1 MVREPTSRSSQPAAP
16 APSCAPIIAP
26 GAIVGRRNESDH
38 HLVVVGAG
46 FGGLEAVHRL
56 ARAPVRITLVDRRN
70 HHLFQPLLY
79 QAATA
84 SLAPSE
90 IAWPIRHLFRRQLN
104 VMTLLASVESID
116 KEACEL
122 RFDDGSALRYDTLVL
137 ATGARHAY
145 FGHDAWEPFAPGL
158 KTLEDATTIRGRILL
173 AFEEAEREE
182 DERKR
187 AALMTFAIVGAGPTG
202 VELAGTIAELARATL
217 PGDFRR
223 IDTREARIVLIEA
236 GPRVLPAFAK
246 DLSAYAKHSLERLGV
261 EVALGQPVSEC
272 SAEGVVFG
280 GKPLAAATII
290 WAAGVQASPAAQW
303 LNAPA
308 DSAGRL
314 KVEPDL
320 TVPGHPEI
328 FAIGDSAIVLRPDG
342 RPVPGIAPAA
352 KQEGVYVADVI
363 RAQLSGAPAP
373 PPFRYKHA
381 GDLATIGKR
390 RAVIDFG
397 WIKLRGAIAWWLWG
411 FAHIYFLI
419 GVRNRLSV
427 ALNWLWIYARDQRGA
442 RLITRPG
449 GEVEGA
455 SPFSH
460 GESDRG

>member
-1 MVREPTSRSSQPAAP
+1 MT
-16 APSCAPIIAP
+16 
-26 GAIVGRRNESDH
+26 SDH
-38 HLVVVGAG
+38 HAVVVGAG

-56 ARAPVRITLVDRRN
+56 ARAPVSITLVDRRN

-90 IAWPIRHLFRRQLN
+90 IAWPIRHLFRRQPN
-104 VMTLLASVESID
+104 VTTLLASVESIN
-116 KEACEL
+116 KEAHEL
-122 RFDDGSALRYDTLVL
+122 RLDGGSTLGYDTLVL

-187 AALMTFAIVGAGPTG
+187 TALMTFVIVGAGPTG

-236 GPRVLPAFAK
+236 GPRVLPAFAE
-246 DLSAYAKHSLERLGV
+246 DLSTYAKRSLERLGV
-261 EVALGQPVSEC
+261 EVVLGQPVSEC
-272 SAEGVVFG
+272 SHEGVVFG
-280 GKPLAAATII
+280 GEPLAAATII
-290 WAAGVQASPAAQW
+290 WAAGVQSSPAAQW
-303 LNAPA
+303 LGAPA
-308 DSAGRL
+308 DGAGRL
-314 KVEPDL
+314 KVERDL

-328 FAIGDSAIVLRPDG
+328 FAIGDAAIVLRPDG

-363 RAQLSGAPAP
+363 RARVSGAPAP

-411 FAHIYFLI
+411 LAHIYFLI

-427 ALNWLWIYARDQRGA
+427 ALNWLWIYARDQRSA
-442 RLITRPG
+442 RLITRLGG
-449 GEVEGA
+449 GEG
-455 SPFSH
+455 SPLSRTAK
-460 GESDRG
+460 GRDRGSSKAAPP